1 MTEIKSLVLEHL
13 HALLKRQAD
22 MHADLREMR
31 MYMRAMNG
39 QLSSL
44 DHLVSALVTATSASD
59 GEIEHLKDRLD
70 RIECHLD
77 LTESQR

>member
-13 HALLKRQAD
+13 HALLKRQDD

-31 MYMRAMNG
+31 MCMRAMNG

-44 DHLVSALVTATSASD
+44 DHLVSALVTEPRPVMVRSSTSRTASTASNVTS
-59 GEIEHLKDRLD
+59 I
-70 RIECHLD
+70 
-77 LTESQR
+77 